1 VEFAIIYPPKEKG
14 EYRILVGYYDD
25 EGVVKL
31 LKQKGSNLTDEE
43 KTQVD
48 SS

>member
-1 VEFAIIYPPKEKG
+1 MEFAIIYPPKEKG

-43 KTQVD
+43 KTPG
-48 SS
+48 